1 MVDLEFIQKC
11 NSKIPE
17 HLFTYGLN
25 RQSPFVFLDFE
36 CFTQD
41 WLVCFSTDGINV
53 KSIVNDSEKLKR
65 LFLEILKDRI
75 LIAYNGNGYDKFI
88 MSAIVNDI
96 NHKEVNDNL
105 INNFNFNFNFAY
117 SNQINKGRELMW
129 YDPMSRLGGSLK
141 TYEACEGENI
151 YESNVDF
158 NLERKLTEEEIKES
172 IQYCSFDVKMLIKYF
187 YKENFDSFLGHVGL
201 VDSTCQARP
210 SKPFYQMLCKTD
222 ASLVGTYLCSDK
234 GIDTTRDSD
243 CIKLPDNINLGKYK
257 EVIEKFLE
265 TPIKTLKNGRY
276 NGLNSWSLKVIEK
289 SLAACDTN
297 ADIEK
302 LRNKELKT
310 IEKIKKLKTELFT
323 LQDKEKITAK
333 QQEKLNGLPG
343 KIDEQKQELISIR
356 ENINLQEQSLSELK
370 ELKEQL
376 NQFDREDLC
385 NPNYNYILSKI
396 IDRTRVS
403 DNNKINI
410 LINYLTLSKE
420 QLFNL
425 RYKEDKKNT
434 IYDAI
439 TIQYPFELIL
449 DIKGVPHAFKT
460 GGIHSV
466 AEGSMF
472 FDKNSEKDKDKM
484 LIIADV
490 GSLYPNIMR
499 VFGLCSIGMDDPNT
513 YTQMIADRIVLKKQ
527 GDPFANVLK
536 LILNTTYGCMGS
548 EFNNLYD
555 PTNRLKVCIFGQAT
569 IVDLLDKLEDNI
581 TSLEIYQSNTD
592 GIVVA
597 CHKSEYDLCEQ
608 LIHDWEQRT
617 GLEMEIEHCS
627 RLIQRDV
634 SNYILI
640 KE

>member
-25 RQSPFVFLDFE
+25 KQSPFVFLDFE

-53 KSIVNDSEKLKR
+53 KSIVNDSAKLKR

-88 MSAIVNDI
+88 MAAIVNDI

-117 SNQINKGRELMW
+117 SNQINSGRELMW

-158 NLERKLTEEEIKES
+158 NLERKLTEEEIKET

-333 QQEKLNGLPG
+333 QQEKLNDLPG
-343 KIDEQKQELISIR
+343 KIDEQKQELTSIR

-548 EFNNLYD
+548 EYNNLYD

-569 IVDLLDKLEDNI
+569 IVDLLDKLEDKIN
-581 TSLEIYQSNTD
+581 TLEIYQSNTD

-597 CHKSEYDLCEQ
+597 CDKSEYDLCEQ
-608 LIHDWEQRT
+608 IIHDWEQRT

>member
-117 SNQINKGRELMW
+117 SNQINRGRELMW

>member
-25 RQSPFVFLDFE
+25 RESPFVFLDFE

-569 IVDLLDKLEDNI
+569 IVDLLDKLEDNV

-640 KE
+640 KD